1 MIRQQTTTA
10 LTAAL
15 IVIVAVRER
24 VGMIDIRIEK
34 AAAEIDLVIMIMIG
48 AVIESVIGTE
58 ILIGVETRTAN
69 ATVIVI
75 VDEMIVG
82 IDGMTGRDL
91 LVMIVAGIAIEIHR
105 VEGTTCGIIGGMTEG
120 LKVARRMDVHHRTNI
135 SVTARIAQETI
146 IVRTS
151 RR

>member
-1 MIRQQTTTA
+1 M
-10 LTAAL
+10 LTAAV

-24 VGMIDIRIEK
+24 VEMIDTRIEK
-34 AAAEIDLVIMIMIG
+34 AVAEIDLVIVIMTG
-48 AVIESVIGTE
+48 VVIESVIGTE
-58 ILIGVETRTAN
+58 TLIGVETRTAN

-82 IDGMTGRDL
+82 TDGTTDRDL
-91 LVMIVAGIAIEIHR
+91 LVMIVGGIAIGIHR
-105 VEGTTCGIIGGMTEG
+105 VEGTTCGKIGGMTEG
-120 LKVARRMDVHHRTNI
+120 LKVARRMDVRHRTNI

>member
-1 MIRQQTTTA
+1 M
-10 LTAAL
+10 LVAAV

-24 VGMIDIRIEK
+24 VGMIDTRIEK
-34 AAAEIDLVIMIMIG
+34 AAAEIEIVIVIMTRT
-48 AVIESVIGTE
+48 VIESVIGIET
-58 ILIGVETRTAN
+58 LIGVETRAAN

-82 IDGMTGRDL
+82 TDETTGRDL
-91 LVMIVAGIAIEIHR
+91 LVMIVSGVAIEIHR
-105 VEGTTCGIIGGMTEG
+105 VEGTTGGIIGGKTEG
-120 LKVARRMDVHHRTNI
+120 LKVARRMDVRHRINI
-135 SVTARIAQETI
+135 SVTVRITQETI